1 MPIHPAAAL
10 AGRAGPVAV
19 TGLPEPPADAE
30 LVARVA
36 VGDQGAFAAL
46 YDRHVDVVYGSVVRF
61 LGDRQLAEE
70 VVQDAFV
77 TVWRQPHQFAP
88 EVGSF
93 VAWVLRIAR
102 NKAIDRSRAMARRPR
117 LLAISPGGDAQEAE
131 RLEALLAAG
140 EPVASGHAAGAV
152 DEAALRAWIQA
163 VVRTALTTMPAPER
177 QALELAYDDGLS
189 QAEIAVRLGWPLG
202 TVKSRTRRGLA
213 TLRQLLEAVPEL
225 VETSPPREGGPS
237 AAR

>member
-1 MPIHPAAAL
+1 ML
-10 AGRAGPVAV
+10 AGREGPVAV
-19 TGLPEPPADAE
+19 TGLPAPAADAE

-36 VGDQGAFAAL
+36 VGDQEAFGAL

-93 VAWVLRIAR
+93 VAWLLRIAR
-102 NKAIDRSRAMARRPR
+102 NKAIDRGRAMARRPR
-117 LLAISPGGDAQEAE
+117 LLAISPGDDADEAE
-131 RLEALLAAG
+131 RLETLLAAG
-140 EPVASGHAAGAV
+140 EPVAGGHAADAA
-152 DEAALRAWIQA
+152 DEAALRAWTRA
-163 VVRTALTTMPAPER
+163 VVRTALTTMPGPER

-189 QAEIAVRLGWPLG
+189 QAEIAIRLGWPLG

-213 TLRQLLEAVPEL
+213 TLRQVLEGVPGL
-225 VETSPPREGGPS
+225 VEVAPPREGGPS